1 MEELHKILE
10 GMDIPILR
18 YNDLPWLNRNI
29 EINNSKHP
37 DLMLAKLLIQNLQRR
52 NK

>member
-10 GMDIPILR
+10 GMNIPKLR
-18 YNDLPWLNRNI
+18 FNDLPWLNRNI
-29 EINNSKHP
+29 EIYNSKHP
-37 DLMLAKLLIQNLQRR
+37 DLMLAKQLIQNLQRK